1 MDDLVQF
8 LEDEC
13 IREPLINL
21 MHCLLHADDTA
32 IISTNRDLFIIKCN
46 KMLIYFRENSLT
58 LNLKKSSYMIIN
70 GKEEDVKCNIYLE
83 EGEKDLEYKSSYVY
97 LGVIITDNGNLR
109 YDLETYIDNKRSNVT
124 IKYNNLIR
132 KHVNMPMKFKL
143 QVLDSCVCSVLIYA
157 CETWGITNVQSLETS
172 YRFGLKRAL
181 SVRDSTCNEIVYI
194 ETGRSSLCAR
204 ISKQQLSFW
213 KKLGAY
219 IDENPNQPLKSL
231 I

>member
-1 MDDLVQF
+1 MLGALKRIYLYTTCIVSSSSEFSDEFQTYTGIRQGAASSVYLFIGFMDDLVQF

-46 KMLIYFRENSLT
+46 KMLVYFRENSLT

-109 YDLETYIDNKRSNVT
+109 YDLEAYIDNKRSNVT
-124 IKYNNLIR
+124 IKYNNR
-132 KHVNMPMKFKL
+132 K
-143 QVLDSCVCSVLIYA
+143 
-157 CETWGITNVQSLETS
+157 
-172 YRFGLKRAL
+172 
-181 SVRDSTCNEIVYI
+181 
-194 ETGRSSLCAR
+194 
-204 ISKQQLSFW
+204 
-213 KKLGAY
+213 
-219 IDENPNQPLKSL
+219 
-231 I
+231 